1 MNYRVVNFFA
11 FGARLPIAATQRILA
26 AVPCLSGRG
35 PRPLLASL
43 FVRTVLEFPGRLI
56 RRASLLD

>member
-1 MNYRVVNFFA
+1 M
-11 FGARLPIAATQRILA
+11 PIAATQRILA

-43 FVRTVLEFPGRLI
+43 FVRTVLEFRS
-56 RRASLLD
+56 AN